1 MLRMLHSEI
10 IKRTLRVPEPSG
22 QPGDGAAATR
32 QFDAALLTVG
42 HTCSTDLLR
51 HLSGLRPEDVLAAA
65 GPVLSA
71 VREAVGDHVQHNVY
85 FTDFPENVP
94 DTAQFWLEC
103 LADAL
108 ADPDVKKETV
118 LGDAVLT
125 GGGVD
130 LLSLP
135 KYGRYQHDFD
145 ALLRIREP
153 FVAGAKD
160 RVSVL
165 HLGRSLA
172 EETRGL
178 YLELASSALPL
189 AEDDLVL
196 LELLAAE
203 CVDGEQPERIP
214 VRENR
219 AVVNRARIAEGRAPM
234 VDTVTDVLRLACAL
248 SDGDV
253 TLDQATRFRSFRRS
267 ERRALMTALEGVVGG
282 SRAKLGDVARYR
294 ERFKRLG
301 ERLHPHEYPRL
312 EHAREVFAVAR
323 GDSRVRGLDAR
334 VEAAFADGD
343 TGRVLDLLATA
354 PGKLVRSLDRLLRQ
368 ASEEEAAR
376 IAAAVDE
383 RADQVAPR
391 VLVSAREHLAGRTRP
406 GVARM
411 FVTQRARSW
420 VERDRRDTLPAG
432 HVDPVVAA
440 LDAAIAR
447 RLPRFDRVLVDEAVR
462 TVAVPRSGKGVAG
475 GVGVLPRGST
485 MPVDGERLR
494 FFVHWRQRERRTD
507 LDLSVQLLDAG
518 FAGAGQ
524 VSWTNLKGGG
534 MAHSGDIVDA
544 PEGATEMIDLDLAK
558 VAPVVRHVVPQ
569 VLVYSGEGFVELAE
583 SFFGFMTRDG
593 EQDGMPFEPRTVRA
607 KSDLRGS
614 ARIALPLVFSREE
627 DGRWTARWL
636 HLFMSGRVAFNRVEE
651 TEVST
656 GVLARALVERDAFT
670 VGDLLAMTA
679 EAGARVAPFD
689 AEETVE
695 AMADGAV
702 PEGERWAYVG
712 LERPDGL
719 PEGTEVFTA
728 RELGSLLPD

>member
-10 IKRTLRVPEPSG
+10 VKRTLRVPEPSG
-22 QPGDGAAATR
+22 KPGDGAAAAR
-32 QFDAALLTVG
+32 RFDAALLTVG
-42 HTCSTDLLR
+42 YACSTDLLR
-51 HLSGLRPEDVLAAA
+51 HLAALRPEDVVAAA

-71 VREAVGDHVQHNVY
+71 VREAVGDHVEHNVY
-85 FTDFPENVP
+85 FVDFPENVP
-94 DTAQFWLEC
+94 DTARFWLEC
-103 LADAL
+103 LAAAL
-108 ADPDVKKETV
+108 ADPDTKTASV
-118 LGDAVLT
+118 LGESVLA

-130 LLSLP
+130 LLALP
-135 KYGRYQHDFD
+135 EYGRYQHDFD
-145 ALLRIREP
+145 ALLSLREP

-165 HLGRSLA
+165 HLGRPLA
-172 EETRGL
+172 EETRAL
-178 YLELASSALPL
+178 YLDLAGGPLPL

-196 LELLAAE
+196 LEILAAE

-219 AVVNRARIAEGRAPM
+219 AVVNRARMAEGRAPM

-248 SDGDV
+248 SGGDV
-253 TLDQATRFRSFRRS
+253 TLDQPTRFRSLRRS

-301 ERLHPHEYPRL
+301 ERLHPHEYPGL
-312 EHAREVFAVAR
+312 ERAREVFAVAR
-323 GDSRVRGLDAR
+323 GETRFHGLNAR
-334 VEAAFADGD
+334 VEAAFAEGD

-354 PGKLVRSLDRLLRQ
+354 PGVLVRNLDRVLRQ
-368 ASEEEAAR
+368 AGAEEVALVAATV
-376 IAAAVDE
+376 AGC
-383 RADQVAPR
+383 ADQVAPR
-391 VLVSAREHLAGRTRP
+391 VLVSAREHLASRGRP

-411 FVTQRARSW
+411 FVNQRARAW
-420 VERDRRDTLPAG
+420 AERDRRDALPAG
-432 HVDPVVAA
+432 HLDPVVAA

-462 TVAVPRSGKGVAG
+462 TVAVPRSGKGTAG
-475 GVGVLPRGST
+475 GVGVLPRGSV

-494 FFVHWRQRERRTD
+494 FFVYWRQAARRTD
-507 LDLSVQLLDAG
+507 LDLSVELLDAD
-518 FAGAGQ
+518 FAWAGQ
-524 VSWTNLKGGG
+524 VSWTNLRGTG
-534 MAHSGDIVDA
+534 MVHSGDIVEA
-544 PEGATEMIDLDLAK
+544 PEGATEMIDLDLARLD
-558 VAPVVRHVVPQ
+558 PGVRHVVPQ
-569 VLVYSGEGFVELAE
+569 VLVYDGEGFVEAAE

-593 EQDGMPFEPRTVRA
+593 EQEGMPFEPRTVRA
-607 KSDLRGS
+607 KSDLRGP
-614 ARIALPLVFSREE
+614 ARIALPLVFSRDE
-627 DGRWTARWL
+627 DGGWTARWL
-636 HLFMSGRVAFNRVEE
+636 HLFLAGRVAFNRVED
-651 TEVST
+651 TSVSA
-656 GVLARALVERDAFT
+656 GLLARSVVEREAFT

-689 AEETVE
+689 AAEPGEES
-695 AMADGAV
+695 V

>member
-1 MLRMLHSEI
+1 MLHSEI

-22 QPGDGAAATR
+22 RPGDGTATAR
-32 QFDAALLTVG
+32 RFDAALLTVG
-42 HTCSTDLLR
+42 YTCSTDLLR
-51 HLSGLRPEDVLAAA
+51 HLAALRPEDVLAAA
-65 GPVLSA
+65 EPVLSA
-71 VREAVGDHVQHNVY
+71 VREAVGDHVEHNVY

-103 LADAL
+103 LAAAL
-108 ADPDVKKETV
+108 ADPDTKTETV

-125 GGGVD
+125 GGALD
-130 LLSLP
+130 LLALP
-135 KYGRYQHDFD
+135 EYGRYQHDFD
-145 ALLRIREP
+145 ALLCVREP

-160 RVSVL
+160 RVGVL
-165 HLGRSLA
+165 HLGRPLA
-172 EETRGL
+172 EETRAL
-178 YLELASSALPL
+178 YLDLAAGPLPL
-189 AEDDLVL
+189 GEDDLVL

-219 AVVNRARIAEGRAPM
+219 AVVNRARLAEGRAPL

-253 TLDQATRFRSFRRS
+253 TLDRPTRFRSFRRS
-267 ERRALMTALEGVVGG
+267 ERRALMAALEGVVGD
-282 SRAKLGDVARYR
+282 SRAKLGDVVRHR

-301 ERLHPHEYPRL
+301 ERLHPHEYPAL
-312 EHAREVFAVAR
+312 AGAREVFAVAR
-323 GDSRVRGLDAR
+323 GETRVRGFDAR

-354 PGKLVRSLDRLLRQ
+354 PGMLVRGLDRVLRQ
-368 ASEEEAAR
+368 CSEEEAAR
-376 IAAAVDE
+376 VAATVDE

-391 VLVSAREHLAGRTRP
+391 VLVSAREHLAARRSEGI
-406 GVARM
+406 ARM
-411 FVTQRARSW
+411 FVNQRSRAW
-420 VERDRRDTLPAG
+420 VERDRRDPLPAG
-432 HVDPVVAA
+432 HVGPVVTA

-475 GVGVLPRGST
+475 GVGVLPRGSA

-494 FFVHWRQRERRTD
+494 FFVHWRQEARRTD
-507 LDLSVQLLDAG
+507 LDLSVQLLNAD

-524 VSWTNLKGGG
+524 VSWTNLKGEG
-534 MAHSGDIVDA
+534 MAHSGDIVEA
-544 PEGATEMIDLDLAK
+544 AEGATEMIDLDLAR
-558 VAPVVRHVVPQ
+558 VAGDVHHVVPQ
-569 VLVYSGEGFVELAE
+569 VLLYSGEGFLELAE

-607 KSDLRGS
+607 KSDLRGGS
-614 ARIALPLVFSREE
+614 RIALPLVFSRVK
-627 DGRWTARWL
+627 GGGWTARWL
-636 HLFMSGRVAFNRVEE
+636 HLFMSGSPAFNRVED
-651 TEVST
+651 TGVST
-656 GVLARALVERDAFT
+656 GVLARALVERDPFT
-670 VGDLLAMTA
+670 VGDLLGMA
-679 EAGARVAPFD
+679 ERDGARVAPFD
-689 AEETVE
+689 AGEPVEE
-695 AMADGAV
+695 AV

-712 LERPDGL
+712 LERPDAL

-728 RELGSLLPD
+728 RELGALLPD

>member
-22 QPGDGAAATR
+22 RPGDGTAAAR
-32 QFDAALLTVG
+32 RFDAALLTVG

-51 HLSGLRPEDVLAAA
+51 HLAALRPEDVLAAA

-71 VREAVGDHVQHNVY
+71 VRQAVGDHVQHNVY

-94 DTAQFWLEC
+94 DTARFWLEC
-103 LADAL
+103 LAGAL
-108 ADPDVKKETV
+108 ADPDTKAEAV
-118 LGDAVLT
+118 LGDAVLA

-135 KYGRYQHDFD
+135 EYGRYQHDFD
-145 ALLRIREP
+145 ALLRVREP
-153 FVAGAKD
+153 FVSGAKD
-160 RVSVL
+160 RLRVL
-165 HLGRSLA
+165 HLGRPLA
-172 EETRGL
+172 EETRAL
-178 YLELASSALPL
+178 YLDLAAGPLPL
-189 AEDDLVL
+189 GEDDLVL

-203 CVDGEQPERIP
+203 CADGEQPERIP

-219 AVVNRARIAEGRAPM
+219 AVVNRARFTQGRAPL

-253 TLDQATRFRSFRRS
+253 TLDRPTRFRSFRRS
-267 ERRALMTALEGVVGG
+267 ERRALMAALDGVVGDG
-282 SRAKLGDVARYR
+282 RAKLGDVARHR

-301 ERLHPHEYPRL
+301 ERLHPHEYPKFAR
-312 EHAREVFAVAR
+312 AREVFAVAR
-323 GDSRVRGLDAR
+323 GETRVRGFDAR

-354 PGKLVRSLDRLLRQ
+354 PGMLVRGLDRLLRRC
-368 ASEEEAAR
+368 SEEEAVR
-376 IAAAVDE
+376 VAATVDE
-383 RADQVAPR
+383 RADRVAPR
-391 VLVSAREHLAGRTRP
+391 VLVSAREHLAARRRE

-411 FVTQRARSW
+411 FVNQRSRAW
-420 VERDRRDTLPAG
+420 VERDRRDPLPAG
-432 HVDPVVAA
+432 HVAPVVTA

-462 TVAVPRSGKGVAG
+462 TVAVPRSGKGAAG
-475 GVGVLPRGST
+475 GVGVLPRGSAT
-485 MPVDGERLR
+485 PVDGERLR
-494 FFVHWRQRERRTD
+494 FFVHWRQEAVRTD
-507 LDLSVQLLDAG
+507 LDLSVQLLDSD

-524 VSWTNLKGGG
+524 VSWTNLRGEG
-534 MAHSGDIVDA
+534 MVHSGDIVEA
-544 PEGATEMIDLDLAK
+544 PEGATEMIDLDLAR
-558 VAPVVRHVVPQ
+558 VASDVSHVVPQ
-569 VLVYSGEGFVELAE
+569 VLLYSGEGFLELAE

-607 KSDLRGS
+607 KSDLRGG
-614 ARIALPLVFSREE
+614 ARIALPLVFSRAK
-627 DGRWTARWL
+627 GGGWTARWL
-636 HLFMSGRVAFNRVEE
+636 HLFMSGAPAFNRVEE
-651 TEVST
+651 TGVST
-656 GVLARALVERDAFT
+656 GVLARALVERDPFT
-670 VGDLLAMTA
+670 VGDLLGMTA
-679 EAGARVAPFD
+679 RAGARVAPFD
-689 AEETVE
+689 AGEPVEE
-695 AMADGAV
+695 AV

-719 PEGTEVFTA
+719 PEGTEVFSA

>member
-10 IKRTLRVPEPSG
+10 ITRTLRVPEPSG
-22 QPGDGAAATR
+22 QPGDGAATAR

-42 HTCSTDLLR
+42 YTCSTDLLR

-71 VREAVGDHVQHNVY
+71 VRTAVGDHVQHNVY
-85 FTDFPENVP
+85 FADFPKNVP

-108 ADPDVKKETV
+108 ADPDTKAETV
-118 LGDAVLT
+118 LADAVLA

-130 LLSLP
+130 LLALP
-135 KYGRYQHDFD
+135 RYGRYQHDFE
-145 ALLRIREP
+145 ALLSLREP
-153 FVAGAKD
+153 FVAAAKD

-165 HLGRSLA
+165 HLGRPLA
-172 EETRGL
+172 DEVGAL
-178 YLELASSALPL
+178 YLDLAGGPLPL

-253 TLDQATRFRSFRRS
+253 TLDQPTRFRSFRRS

-323 GDSRVRGLDAR
+323 GETRFHGLDAR

-354 PGKLVRSLDRLLRQ
+354 PGMLVRGLDRVLRQ

-376 IAAAVDE
+376 VAATVDE

-391 VLVSAREHLAGRTRP
+391 VLVSAREHLASRRRP

-411 FVTQRARSW
+411 FVNQGARAW
-420 VERDRRDTLPAG
+420 VERDDRERLPAER
-432 HVDPVVAA
+432 VAPVIDA
-440 LDAAIAR
+440 LDAAVAR

-485 MPVDGERLR
+485 MPVDGRRLR
-494 FFVHWRQRERRTD
+494 FFVHWRQQERRTD
-507 LDLSVQLLDAG
+507 LDLSLLQLDAD
-518 FAGAGQ
+518 FVSAGQ
-524 VSWTNLKGGG
+524 VSWTNLKGRGVV
-534 MAHSGDIVDA
+534 HSGDIVEA
-544 PEGATEMIDLDLAK
+544 PEGATEMIDLDLAE
-558 VAPVVRHVVPQ
+558 VDRRVRHVVPQ

-593 EQDGMPFEPRTVRA
+593 EQEGMPFEPRTVRA
-607 KSDLRGS
+607 KSDLRGG
-614 ARIALPLVFSREE
+614 ARIALPLVFSRE
-627 DGRWTARWL
+627 GGGGWTARWL
-636 HLFMSGRVAFNRVEE
+636 HLFLAGRVAFNRVEE
-651 TEVST
+651 TGVST
-656 GVLARALVERDAFT
+656 GLLARSLVERTPFT
-670 VGDLLAMTA
+670 VGDLLRMTA
-679 EAGARVAPFD
+679 KAGAWVTPFD
-689 AEETVE
+689 AEEVWE
-695 AMADGAV
+695 EAV

-712 LERPDGL
+712 LERPNGL